1 MELLTEAQLADEL
14 AAIPGWSHQG
24 NQISRQV
31 IRADFGDALRY
42 LNAVGYLA
50 ERAGHHPDI
59 AVAWNKV
66 TLTLSTHSAGGL
78 TTADFAL
85 AREIDRLLFPA
96 RYSPLASGRL

>member
-14 AAIPGWSHQG
+14 ASVSGWSRQG
-24 NQISRQV
+24 NQLSCQV
-31 IRADFGDALRY
+31 TRADFGDALRY

-78 TTADFAL
+78 TAADFAL
-85 AREIDRLLFPA
+85 AREIDELLS
-96 RYSPLASGRL
+96 RG

>member
-14 AAIPGWSHQG
+14 AAVPGWSRHQ

-31 IRADFGDALRY
+31 SRADFGDALRY
-42 LNAVGYLA
+42 VNAVGYLA

-59 AVAWNKV
+59 AIAWNAV

-78 TTADFAL
+78 TAADFAL
-85 AREIDRLLFPA
+85 ARQIDELLPGKTRSA
-96 RYSPLASGRL
+96 RV

>member
-14 AAIPGWSHQG
+14 ATVPDWSRQE

-31 IRADFGDALRY
+31 SRVDFGDALRY
-42 LNAVGYLA
+42 VNAVGYLA

-59 AVAWNKV
+59 AIAWNAV

-78 TTADFAL
+78 TAADFSL
-85 AREIDRLLFPA
+85 ARRISAL
-96 RYSPLASGRL
+96 G

>member
-14 AAIPGWSHQG
+14 AAVPGWSRHG
-24 NQISRQV
+24 NEISRQV
-31 IRADFGDALRY
+31 TRTDFGDALRY

-59 AVAWNKV
+59 AVAWNTV

-78 TTADFAL
+78 TAADFAL
-85 AREIDRLLFPA
+85 AREIGKLL
-96 RYSPLASGRL
+96 